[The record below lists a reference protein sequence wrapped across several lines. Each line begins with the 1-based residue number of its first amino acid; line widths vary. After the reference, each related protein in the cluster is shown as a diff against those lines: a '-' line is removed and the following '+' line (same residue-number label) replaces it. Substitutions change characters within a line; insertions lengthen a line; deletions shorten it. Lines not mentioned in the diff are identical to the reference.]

1 LSSLSSRTTSFFM
14 SRPSTERFRDIPPFA
29 ERSYDTSLNRP
40 GRTGKR
46 RAPPCARIVQIAYEW
61 GTGMNG
67 SLAKHRKIPGTSIKQ
82 RSAMRPTE
90 KIHPP
95 NLTTKKN
102 QRRLDPHVRKESYA
116 PDPVPN
122 SFVSD
127 MPAKFESG
135 AISTRR
141 GRKGRREAGGSAGAG
156 AGLNS
161 RTQLTRSV
169 VRMCSH
175 PSIYVSLAPP
185 FSKRALPAP
194 C

>member
-1 LSSLSSRTTSFFM
+1 
-14 SRPSTERFRDIPPFA
+14 
-29 ERSYDTSLNRP
+29 
-40 GRTGKR
+40 
-46 RAPPCARIVQIAYEW
+46 
-61 GTGMNG
+61 
-67 SLAKHRKIPGTSIKQ
+67 
-82 RSAMRPTE
+82 MRPTE

-95 NLTTKKN
+95 NLTTKEN